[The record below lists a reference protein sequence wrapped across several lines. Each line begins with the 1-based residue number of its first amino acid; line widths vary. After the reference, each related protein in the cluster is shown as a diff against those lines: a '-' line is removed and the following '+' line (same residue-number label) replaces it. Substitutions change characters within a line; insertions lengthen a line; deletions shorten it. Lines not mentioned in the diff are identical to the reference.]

1 MNYATIFS
9 YIFCIMS
16 IQSRIISPHNS
27 KTRDKLVMLTC
38 FLKIVLDSDIQQ
50 FGQLSTFVSLNSI
63 CKKKTKVKLQVSG
76 LVVYKS
82 SFFNWLEYRKGTY
95 HQSPPDAFH
104 GQKLEEQYAGQL
116 SQIRHP
122 GSPNH
127 PLHSNQ
133 NRLLHQGII
142 TVMS

>member
-38 FLKIVLDSDIQQ
+38 FLKIVLDSDIQE
-50 FGQLSTFVSLNSI
+50 FCQLSTFVSLNSI
-63 CKKKTKVKLQVSG
+63 CKKNQTKVKLQVSRLG
-76 LVVYKS
+76 VCKS
-82 SFFNWLEYRKGTY
+82 SLLTDSSTEKVLP
-95 HQSPPDAFH
+95 SEPPRCFH
-104 GQKLEEQYAGQL
+104 GQKLEEQYACQL

-122 GSPNH
+122 ESPNH
-127 PLHSNQ
+127 PLHNNQ
-133 NRLLHQGII
+133 SRLLHHCII
-142 TVMS
+142 AIMS

>member
-63 CKKKTKVKLQVSG
+63 IRAPQM
-76 LVVYKS
+76 
-82 SFFNWLEYRKGTY
+82 
-95 HQSPPDAFH
+95 
-104 GQKLEEQYAGQL
+104 L
-116 SQIRHP
+116 SMDKNLRNSTP
-122 GSPNH
+122 ANY
-127 PLHSNQ
+127 L
-133 NRLLHQGII
+133 R
-142 TVMS
+142 